1 MRILFLLL
9 VLLNAAFFAWYS
21 RDRDGPSEP
30 HAGPAVAADKR
41 LVLLS
46 ERPLSGEPPGGA
58 APRPRQQ
65 EPPEQRAR
73 QQARPDGERAASSG
87 TSQHCYEAGPFASEA
102 EAQRFLRARILGG
115 RAEPAAHEVVARDS
129 RERAGLWV
137 RWPGA
142 LPLAEA
148 RRLYR
153 ELRAKGVEDIAIT
166 PTGEGDYYISLG
178 VFRREDTLLQRRERL
193 AALGYETEVVERN
206 RTVPRY
212 WVVTKFN
219 APFNAPVEAPPDAP
233 AWQAVA
239 CP

>member
-1 MRILFLLL
+1 MT
-9 VLLNAAFFAWYS
+9 
-21 RDRDGPSEP
+21 
-30 HAGPAVAADKR
+30 
-41 LVLLS
+41 
-46 ERPLSGEPPGGA
+46 
-58 APRPRQQ
+58 
-65 EPPEQRAR
+65 
-73 QQARPDGERAASSG
+73 ASSG
-87 TSQHCYEAGPFASEA
+87 ASLYCYEAGPFASEG
-102 EAQRFLRARILGG
+102 ETQRFLRKRVLGG
-115 RAEPAAHEVVARDS
+115 QAEPAAHEVVARDG

-142 LPLAEA
+142 LSLAEA

-178 VFRREDTLLQRRERL
+178 VFRREDTLQQRRERL
-193 AALGYETEVVERN
+193 AALGYETEVVERT

-212 WVVTKFN
+212 WLVMQ
-219 APFNAPVEAPPDAP
+219 FNAPVEAPPDAP